1 MDRGCH
7 SNIQGE
13 NMSSVWHYSFASFY
27 FVEVIY
33 GRMDPIVW
41 HLTFSASRLT
51 CWSFRDFFSSL
62 YLSSVYQSGCSS
74 LTSDLFF
81 WIDLTL
87 RKCWNTCLSLLDTN
101 SPNPRKQVQFLS
113 LTWSVLPR
121 SSTGPEIC
129 HISAANVLI
138 WTELFI
144 WWWGLRSPNMW
155 LVCFCVC
162 VQ

>member
-13 NMSSVWHYSFASFY
+13 NMSSVWHYYFASFY

-101 SPNPRKQVQFLS
+101 SPNPRKEILFLS
-113 LTWSVLPR
+113 WLEVCCPDRLQAQKYV
-121 SSTGPEIC
+121 IY
-129 HISAANVLI
+129 NVLI